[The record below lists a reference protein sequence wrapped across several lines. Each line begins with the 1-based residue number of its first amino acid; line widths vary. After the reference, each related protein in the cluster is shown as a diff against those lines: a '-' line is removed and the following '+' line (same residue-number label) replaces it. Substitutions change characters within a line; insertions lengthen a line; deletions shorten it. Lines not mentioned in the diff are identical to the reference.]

1 MKQVILMDK
10 YPIFELEV
18 EKSKTYLKSVDEVL
32 EHLKG
37 KIDAHPVATFISIF
51 DHYSHTKGL
60 DVGEVSDDILDAKNI
75 ILCFGKKLPKPN
87 LMGVRPRAI
96 GVAELKIVKNKL
108 WRHQIQDATK
118 AMKKLDR
125 ECLKRLIIRNKG

>member
-1 MKQVILMDK
+1 M
-10 YPIFELEV
+10 
-18 EKSKTYLKSVDEVL
+18 EKSKTDLKSVDEVL

-37 KIDAHPVATFISIF
+37 KVDAHPVATFISIF

-96 GVAELKIVKNKL
+96 GVAELKDSFVLSFMEAPNP
-108 WRHQIQDATK
+108 DATK
-118 AMKKLDR
+118 AMKSWV
-125 ECLKRLIIRNKG
+125 ESIIK

>member
-18 EKSKTYLKSVDEVL
+18 EKSKTDLKSVDEVL

-96 GVAELKIVKNKL
+96 GVAELKDSFVLSFMEAPNP
-108 WRHQIQDATK
+108 DATK
-118 AMKKLDR
+118 AMKSWI
-125 ECLKRLIIRNKG
+125 ESVLKD

>member
-1 MKQVILMDK
+1 MKQITLMDK

-18 EKSKTYLKSVDEVL
+18 EKSRTDLKSVDEVL

-37 KIDAHPVATFISIF
+37 EIESHPVATFIAIF
-51 DHYSHTKGL
+51 DHYSHTKSL
-60 DVGEVSDDILDAKNI
+60 DDGEISEDILDAKNI

-96 GVAELKIVKNKL
+96 GVAELKDSFVLSFMEAPNP
-108 WRHQIQDATK
+108 DATK
-118 AMKKLDR
+118 AMKSWVKS
-125 ECLKRLIIRNKG
+125 IIK